1 MLQYRTAGQIEAEF
15 IALKRAAERAGS
27 ALGCSFGSAAE
38 FEADVIRS
46 RVEKGLLRIPRRRRR
61 ARHYVAALTVLIA
74 VLAWALLV
82 F

>member
-46 RVEKGLLRIPRRRRR
+46 RIEQGLLRMPRRRR
-61 ARHYVAALTVLIA
+61 ASHYVAALTLLIA
-74 VLAWALLV
+74 VLAWAMLV